1 MFADFLKFWKKDS
14 LLKEA
19 TEEVIL
25 MLEKAKHMFDF
36 SMRVMLEEERERE
49 DIYKLDCELNL
60 FQMDVR
66 RKILEHLAI
75 NPYQDIT
82 SSLILSIIVY
92 DIERIGDYS
101 KNTIELAH
109 LYPEHLKGSYF
120 DRIREIEEKVKELF
134 EKTIACFKDADS
146 DLGRMIMEEHSKL
159 APQCEKIVEDVI
171 KDESLRARDG
181 VVICLLARYLKR
193 VSAHLKNVASS
204 VVNPFH
210 RLTYRPECRTTEGS
224 DEDKS
229 EMD

>member
-1 MFADFLKFWKKDS
+1 MFTDFLKFWKRTS

-19 TEEVIL
+19 SEELIM
-25 MLEKAKHMFDF
+25 MLEKARHMFEF
-36 SMRVMLEEERERE
+36 AMRVMLEEEQEKE
-49 DIYKLDCELNL
+49 DIYRLDRELNIL
-60 FQMDVR
+60 QISIR

-75 NPYQDIT
+75 NPNQDIT
-82 SSLILSIIVY
+82 HSLVLSIIVY

-109 LYPEHLKGSYF
+109 LYPERLKGGYF
-120 DRIREIEEKVKELF
+120 DRIREIEIKVTELF
-134 EKTIACFKDADS
+134 PKTLECLKAGNAE
-146 DLGRMIMEEHSKL
+146 LGKSLMEEHAKL

-171 KDESLRARDG
+171 RDETLKAKDG

-210 RLTYRPECRTTEGS
+210 RLTYRPE
-224 DEDKS
+224 
-229 EMD
+229 

>member
-1 MFADFLKFWKKDS
+1 MFADFLKFWKKTS

-19 TEEVIL
+19 TEEVIV
-25 MLEKAKHMFDF
+25 MLEKAQHMFNF
-36 SMRVMLEEERERE
+36 SMRVMLEEEKERE
-49 DIYKLDCELNL
+49 NIYKLDCELNL
-60 FQMDVR
+60 LQMDVR

-109 LYPEHLKGSYF
+109 LYPEHLKGGYF
-120 DRIREIEEKVKELF
+120 DRIREIETKVGELF
-134 EKTIACFKDADS
+134 TRTIKCFKEGNVE
-146 DLGRMIMEEHSKL
+146 LGKGIMEEHSKL

-171 KDESLRARDG
+171 NDTKLSARDG
-181 VVICLLARYLKR
+181 VVIALLARYSKR

-210 RLTYRPECRTTEGS
+210 RLTYRPE
-224 DEDKS
+224 
-229 EMD
+229 